1 MDTSM
6 SQLVTLHFISL
17 GVLGHTTLVRG
28 HITLVLVREHG
39 ELLVVV
45 LPLVLELMTLQT
57 VDLRLVVV
65 GLHLLQLVYQVS

>member
-17 GVLGHTTLVRG
+17 GVLGHTILVRG
-28 HITLVLVREHG
+28 HTTLVLVLEHG

-45 LPLVLELMTLQT
+45 LLRVLVLMTQQT
-57 VDLRLVVV
+57 VVLKQVVV
-65 GLHLLQLVYQVS
+65 GQLLLL